1 MITSEEKQGG
11 RYLAVK
17 MLYVLLHKETSNH
30 KGDFYCLNCLDSFRT
45 KNKLKV
51 HEKVCR
57 NKGLC
62 GVEMVSEKTIKI
74 QSVYEMDK
82 MLCIIYADL
91 ESLIKNL

>member
-1 MITSEEKQGG
+1 MITNEEKEGG
-11 RYLAVK
+11 PYLAVK

-30 KGDFYCLNCLDSFRT
+30 KGDFYCLNCLNSFRT

-62 GVEMVSEKTIKI
+62 GVEMVSEKQLKFSQCMKWIKCC
-74 QSVYEMDK
+74 V
-82 MLCIIYADL
+82 LFTL
-91 ESLIKNL
+91 TLNL